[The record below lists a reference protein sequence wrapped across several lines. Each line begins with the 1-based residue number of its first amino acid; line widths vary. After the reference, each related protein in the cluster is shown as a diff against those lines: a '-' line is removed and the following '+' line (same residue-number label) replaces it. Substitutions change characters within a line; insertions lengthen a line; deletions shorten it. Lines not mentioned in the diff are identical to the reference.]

1 MLRLITLFLMHDEKL
16 MRRDLGFHIAHSKPQ
31 PYIVFKFVAKEPNKG
46 HVTKSRVNKTFPH
59 LLESTTQLVIWQWK
73 GSILCSRFEMWQ
85 SGNQTL
91 YNNLGFRVYF
101 SLDMKAT
108 TISSSHH
115 TWLQQTFFINGL
127 NNKLGNFNNISQQ
140 FPNFIYCD

>member
-1 MLRLITLFLMHDEKL
+1 
-16 MRRDLGFHIAHSKPQ
+16 
-31 PYIVFKFVAKEPNKG
+31 
-46 HVTKSRVNKTFPH
+46 
-59 LLESTTQLVIWQWK
+59 
-73 GSILCSRFEMWQ
+73 MWQ

>member
-1 MLRLITLFLMHDEKL
+1 MKDYIFFCEEDTCVKVNYFFLMHDEKL

-91 YNNLGFRVYF
+91 SNNLGFRVYL

-115 TWLQQTFFINGL
+115 MWL
-127 NNKLGNFNNISQQ
+127 
-140 FPNFIYCD
+140 